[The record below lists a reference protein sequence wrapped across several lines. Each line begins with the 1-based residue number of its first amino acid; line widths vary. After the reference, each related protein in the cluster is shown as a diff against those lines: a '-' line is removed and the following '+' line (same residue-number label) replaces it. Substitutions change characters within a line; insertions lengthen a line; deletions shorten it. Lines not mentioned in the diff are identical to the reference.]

1 MHAIRRVGFTLV
13 ELLVVIAV
21 IAILAAVSIPAV
33 LGAFENARGTTA
45 TNKMAEVAKG
55 SASYAAA
62 NREYLP
68 LPAKDQGSV
77 NPAFGTATGEEDVWY
92 NGLAQHLSIRPL
104 SDLKSSNGAD
114 VSGFYSSSSVYFLP
128 GARYKKATLE
138 SGPPQFAFG
147 MNVNLANWTNGG
159 EKRIKGTI
167 VSVPGKTV
175 LFAEG
180 GIPGERTP
188 SSLVKDGY
196 TPAPSYRAP
205 CAVEPKDYVAR
216 YKSFGVI
223 AFGDNHVERVSL
235 DKIVTTSFSQ
245 QKDRNKTD
253 ISWET
258 DGSDL
263 P

>member
-1 MHAIRRVGFTLV
+1 MHASRRAGFTLV

-33 LGAFENARGTTA
+33 LGALESARGTTA
-45 TNKMAEVAKG
+45 TNKLAEVAKG
-55 SASYAAA
+55 CASYSAG

-68 LPAKDQGSV
+68 LPARDQGSV
-77 NPAFGTATGEEDVWY
+77 NPSFGTATGEEDVWY
-92 NGLAQHLSIRPL
+92 NGLAQYLSIRPL
-104 SDLKSSNGAD
+104 SDLKSGNAAD

-128 GARYKKATLE
+128 GARYKKATLKT
-138 SGPPQFAFG
+138 GPPQFAFG
-147 MNVNLANWTNGG
+147 MNVNLANWTNPG
-159 EKRIKGTI
+159 EKRIKGTT
-167 VSVPGKTV
+167 VAVPGKTV
-175 LFAEG
+175 LLAEG

-196 TPAPSYRAP
+196 TPSPSYRAP
-205 CAVEPKDYVAR
+205 CAVEAKDYVAR
-216 YKSFGVI
+216 YKAFGII

-235 DKIVTTSFSQ
+235 DKIVNSGFSQ
-245 QKDRNKTD
+245 QTDRNITD
-253 ISWET
+253 FSWKT